1 MLPVNPEAIGLFGLF
16 ATVICFGLEQVG
28 VGVKGADHAK
38 LTRSLGYIAIFFGG
52 FTQLFTGV
60 CMYLFSVGGDHSI
73 YLVTV
78 FSFFGLFWILVGFF
92 FLKGGDKK
100 VMAHF
105 FLTALILVIGF
116 TIRAFQDG
124 LIWPLGVDLVVIDLL
139 LITLIPAWYTEKLCL
154 READRSKF
162 CSHLPYENRIKIDCT
177 SGGACC
183 LRWFISCNILYFSC
197 KQRILYMPARRS

>member
-38 LTRSLGYIAIFFGG
+38 LTRSLGYIG
-52 FTQLFTGV
+52 
-60 CMYLFSVGGDHSI
+60 I
-73 YLVTV
+73 YLGTV

-139 LITLIPAWYTEKLCL
+139 LITLIPAWYTEKPALTKLAGVCNL
-154 READRSKF
+154 A
-162 CSHLPYENRIKIDCT
+162 IGI
-177 SGGACC
+177 
-183 LRWFISCNILYFSC
+183 ISLF
-197 KQRILYMPARRS
+197 LLFPALFV

>member
-38 LTRSLGYIAIFFGG
+38 LTRSLGYIAVFFGG

-73 YLVTV
+73 YLGTV

-92 FLKGGDKK
+92 FLKG
-100 VMAHF
+100 A
-105 FLTALILVIGF
+105 T
-116 TIRAFQDG
+116 
-124 LIWPLGVDLVVIDLL
+124 
-139 LITLIPAWYTEKLCL
+139 
-154 READRSKF
+154 
-162 CSHLPYENRIKIDCT
+162 
-177 SGGACC
+177 
-183 LRWFISCNILYFSC
+183 
-197 KQRILYMPARRS
+197 RRSWPTSS

>member
-28 VGVKGADHAK
+28 VDGAVGLNKIHGHVAGQGHLPVKGADHAK
-38 LTRSLGYIAIFFGG
+38 LTRSLGYIAVFFGG

-73 YLVTV
+73 YLGTV

-139 LITLIPAWYTEKLCL
+139 LITLIPAWYTEKPALTKLAGVCNL
-154 READRSKF
+154 A
-162 CSHLPYENRIKIDCT
+162 IGI
-177 SGGACC
+177 
-183 LRWFISCNILYFSC
+183 ISLF
-197 KQRILYMPARRS
+197 LLFPALFA

>member
-73 YLVTV
+73 YLGTV

-124 LIWPLGVDLVVIDLL
+124 LIWPLGVDHTESGYEAA
-139 LITLIPAWYTEKLCL
+139 ITLTKLAGVCNLAIGIISLFLLFPALF
-154 READRSKF
+154 A
-162 CSHLPYENRIKIDCT
+162 
-177 SGGACC
+177 
-183 LRWFISCNILYFSC
+183 
-197 KQRILYMPARRS
+197 

>member
-38 LTRSLGYIAIFFGG
+38 LTRSLGYIAVFFGG

-73 YLVTV
+73 YLGTV

-100 VMAHF
+100 VMA
-105 FLTALILVIGF
+105 
-116 TIRAFQDG
+116 
-124 LIWPLGVDLVVIDLL
+124 
-139 LITLIPAWYTEKLCL
+139 LIPAWYTEKPALTKLAGVCNL
-154 READRSKF
+154 A
-162 CSHLPYENRIKIDCT
+162 IGI
-177 SGGACC
+177 
-183 LRWFISCNILYFSC
+183 ISLF
-197 KQRILYMPARRS
+197 LLFPALFA